1 MSNKANTTE
10 QTKAS
15 AVVLRQPSKM
25 GQTFGACLDV
35 VYHTAMAA
43 SNAAEATAELTAVA
57 RDKAK
62 NYRAQMEIIDT
73 MEHNALISQ
82 LNEQAKALGIDL

>member
-1 MSNKANTTE
+1 MSTQKNTA
-10 QTKAS
+10 QQPNAS
-15 AVVLRQPSKM
+15 AVMLRKPSKM

-73 MEHNALISQ
+73 MEHNALMKQ
-82 LNEQAKALGIDL
+82 LDDQAKELGIDL

>member
-1 MSNKANTTE
+1 MTTQNTTAE
-10 QTKAS
+10 QPTAS
-15 AVVLRQPSKM
+15 AVMLRKPSKV
-25 GQTFGACLDV
+25 GQTAGAMLDV
-35 VYHTAMAA
+35 VYHGSMMLANGM
-43 SNAAEATAELTAVA
+43 EAGAELTAVA